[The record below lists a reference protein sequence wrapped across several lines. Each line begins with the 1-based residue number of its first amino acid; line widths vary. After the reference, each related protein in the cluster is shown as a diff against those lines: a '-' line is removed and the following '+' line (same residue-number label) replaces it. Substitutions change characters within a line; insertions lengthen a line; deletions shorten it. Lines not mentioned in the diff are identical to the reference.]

1 MVRIVSRL
9 PSQMFRRKYQAPM
22 EAKNYTL
29 GRHLVTF
36 LDVQGQRERFVE
48 LRLPRNAEE
57 EAQVKEVLRARL
69 RVLSLN

>member
-1 MVRIVSRL
+1 
-9 PSQMFRRKYQAPM
+9 M